1 MALAAL
7 WVLCFA
13 TSVYKAVRP
22 SSFPSVFVHGA
33 ATADDYPVVTSFR
46 TYLTGPESELRVGDR
61 LMRVG
66 AADLRGANALEFFAS
81 FVEQIGGDSAVAMEY
96 ERDGV
101 RASTSVA
108 GGSTRMVLAQ
118 LPGSLAFALAASVLW
133 LHAAPSAMAAAF
145 IAWFWVVAIYQGAN
159 FLGAAAVTYAVYIVH
174 VVSMILLGPLG
185 LRAFLRFPAGKPRE
199 RHGPLWP
206 WVFSVLGIL
215 HTGHFGWPVP
225 GEIGVPAAALV
236 FAALLVAI
244 IVVVTHTYRHADA
257 VGRRQMRWFYFGVY
271 CAAMPPIV
279 AGIVVAFVPEWEQ
292 IYLWSLAAV
301 GCLPV
306 SLLISIVR
314 FNFFDVDRL
323 ISTAASYNLILA
335 AALAVGATVVPMTAE
350 AGAEL
355 LGVDPWV
362 GRLGLLVPLGLLVV
376 AANNWVRPRIER
388 RFFVER
394 YALDVGVRQLLVDLG
409 ECGDSE
415 ALTRRLG
422 EALFRLLRPQSCAI
436 YGSAA
441 QGFAPVFVAGDTV
454 PMSIEAEGP
463 LLVTLRKRR
472 EPLAFDEFGSGDEVS
487 LTPFERAVLE
497 TLDAAV
503 VVPIRRDAVLTML
516 LCLGPKRSG
525 DVYTPTDLRLL
536 ATAVDRFE
544 LQMERFA
551 QAEVVAQSKHLQDV
565 LRRYVP
571 GAVAEA
577 LGAGRELEPEERE
590 ITVLFVD
597 LRGYTAFC
605 ETRAP
610 QEIFMIVAR
619 YTESVSAILTRF
631 GGTLVEFNGD
641 GMMAMFGAPNALANK
656 EAAAVAAAHEIS
668 VTVAE
673 LPPAVPDAP
682 PLSVGVGIATGVAFV
697 GNLHSTDRVIWTA
710 VGNTVNLAARL
721 QALTRELDALIAMD
735 RRTYAMAG
743 RAAVA
748 GFRCCENTRIRGRGA
763 REDVF
768 VLPLRG

>member
-7 WVLCFA
+7 WALCFA

-22 SSFPSVFVHGA
+22 SGFPSVFVHSA

-46 TYLTGPESELRVGDR
+46 TYLAGAKSDLHVGDR
-61 LMRVG
+61 LLRVG

-81 FVEQIGGDSAVAMEY
+81 FVEQIGGEPSVAMEY
-96 ERDGV
+96 ERDGR
-101 RASTSVA
+101 RASTMVP

-118 LPGSLAFALAASVLW
+118 LPGSLMFALAAIVLW

-145 IAWFWVVAIYQGAN
+145 IAWFWVVAIYQGVH
-159 FLGAAAVTYAVYIVH
+159 FLGAAPVTYAVYIAH
-174 VVSMILLGPLG
+174 FVSMTLLGPLG
-185 LRAFLRFPAGKPRE
+185 LRALLLFPGGRLSDRRVPR
-199 RHGPLWP
+199 WP
-206 WVFSVLGIL
+206 WVFSVLGVL
-215 HTGHFGWPVP
+215 HTAHFGWPVP

-236 FAALLVAI
+236 FAALLLAI
-244 IVVVTHTYRHADA
+244 IVVVTNSYRHADA
-257 VGRRQMRWFYFGVY
+257 IGRRQLRWFYLGVY
-271 CAAMPPIV
+271 GAAMPPIV
-279 AGIVVAFVPEWEQ
+279 AAIVAAFVPEWEP
-292 IYLWSLAAV
+292 IYFWSLAAV

-306 SLLISIVR
+306 ALLISIVR

-335 AALAVGATVVPMTAE
+335 AAIAVAATLVPMTAE

-355 LGVDPWV
+355 LGVDPWL
-362 GRLGLLVPLGLLVV
+362 GRFGLLVPLGLLVF
-376 AANNWVRPRIER
+376 AASNWVRPRIER

-394 YALDVGVRQLLVDLG
+394 YALDVGVRQLMLDLG
-409 ECGDSE
+409 GCADTES
-415 ALTRRLG
+415 LTRCLG
-422 EALFRLLRPQSCAI
+422 EASFRLLRPQSCAI
-436 YGSAA
+436 YARA
-441 QGFAPVFVAGDTV
+441 TQGFAPLFVAGDTV
-454 PMSIEAEGP
+454 AMTIEAEGP
-463 LLVTLRKRR
+463 LPATLRSRR
-472 EPLAFDEFGSGDEVS
+472 EPLAFDEFGSGDDVR

-503 VVPIRRDAVLTML
+503 VVPIRHDAELTML
-516 LCLGPKRSG
+516 LCLGPKRSD

-536 ATAVDRFE
+536 ASVADRFE

-551 QAEVVAQSKHLQDV
+551 QAEVMAQSKHLQDV

-610 QEIFMIVAR
+610 QEIFMMVAR

-656 EAAAVAAAHEIS
+656 EAAAVAAAREIS
-668 VTVAE
+668 VTVTE
-673 LPPAVPDAP
+673 LPPAVPDMP
-682 PLSVGVGIATGVAFV
+682 PLSVGVGIGTGVAFV

-721 QALTRELDALIAMD
+721 QALTRELDALIAID
-735 RRTYAMAG
+735 RRTYDRAG

-768 VLPLRG
+768 VLPLPR